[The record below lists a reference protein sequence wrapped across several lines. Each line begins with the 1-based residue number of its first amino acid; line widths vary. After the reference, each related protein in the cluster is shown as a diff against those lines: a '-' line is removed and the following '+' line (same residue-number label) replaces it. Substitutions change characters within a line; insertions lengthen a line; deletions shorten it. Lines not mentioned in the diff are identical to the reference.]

1 MLWVLLLHARLMWP
15 RADEVFDVPPHL
27 AAETNRPIVDGRI
40 PDVRTTRSRMNVL
53 SGTYSTLVA
62 PGHRLAVAEWTEEW
76 TDVQRRADANGSL
89 RMREGGKKNE
99 RWRQEE
105 GAMFIR

>member
-1 MLWVLLLHARLMWP
+1 MWP

-27 AAETNRPIVDGRI
+27 AAETSRPIVDGRI

-62 PGHRLAVAEWTEEW
+62 PGHRLDVAEWTEEW
-76 TDVQRRADANGSL
+76 TDVRRRADANGSP
-89 RMREGGKKNE
+89 RIRGGGKKAE